1 MPDINDFPLH
11 NSMNKALNEQNRAR
25 AFVPRTPRAERAS
38 IKVLELL
45 LDFAEE
51 KIHKTMRE
59 GNSSLSLRACLELED
74 VLRSLI
80 LLGYREFEET
90 MRQLDA
96 AWARLLV
103 ATRIRLV
110 RDYLDSSTPD
120 EEAEQIHTMLC
131 EIISRGAW
139 PNWQE
144 EYEEA
149 VQAAIAGRKVV
160 PLRAG

>member
-11 NSMNKALNEQNRAR
+11 RSMNRALEEKNRIR
-25 AFVPRTPRAERAS
+25 SKGPIPRTPQAERAP
-38 IKVLELL
+38 IKMLELL
-45 LDFAEE
+45 CDFARE
-51 KIHKTMRE
+51 KINKTMRE
-59 GNSSLSLRACLELED
+59 GNSSLSLRAALELED

-80 LLGYREFEET
+80 LLGYREFEGT
-90 MRQLDA
+90 MRQFDA

-110 RDYLDSSTPD
+110 RDYLDPSTPN

-131 EIISRGAW
+131 LIIERGAW
-139 PNWQE
+139 PNWKG

-149 VQAAIAGRKVV
+149 VQAAIEGRM